1 MFLETTRKNALKT
14 WIGIFCACI
23 VSLLAIQW
31 AFVERIALPA
41 AAQRIDLRQDQSQH
55 HYSLVINMREAGA
68 HGHVWATWVRHISDT
83 DREVTSLGFFADGLD
98 DITEVF
104 DTEGVLQ
111 DESQLPM
118 DPNTTT
124 LFAMVFWLDE
134 DQFIGSKKAI
144 DQWQGQQRYEVFAR
158 DCVTFVQDI
167 FDGLNVP
174 IPNRQQAPTPW
185 LYMAGF
191 VDMHLWGQG
200 LRIE

>member
-1 MFLETTRKNALKT
+1 MTWGFDLKI

-31 AFVERIALPA
+31 TFVERIALPA
-41 AAQRIDLRQDQSQH
+41 AAQRIDLRKDQSRH

-68 HGHVWATWVRHISDT
+68 HGHVWATWFRHISDT

-111 DESQLPM
+111 DESKLPM
-118 DPNTTT
+118 DPNTTP

-134 DQFIGSKKAI
+134 DQFFGSKKAI
-144 DQWQGQQRYEVFAR
+144 DQWQGKQRYEVFAR

-174 IPNRQQAPTPW
+174 VPNRQQAPTPW